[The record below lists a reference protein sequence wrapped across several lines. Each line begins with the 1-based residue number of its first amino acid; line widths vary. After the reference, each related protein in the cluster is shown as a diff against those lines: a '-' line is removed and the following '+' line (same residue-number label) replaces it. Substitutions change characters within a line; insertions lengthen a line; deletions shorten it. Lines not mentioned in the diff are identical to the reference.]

1 MQLLKPSQVRARIL
15 GEHELLRGSVDQLAA
30 VTSRLWAGD
39 CEAFTDAISS
49 AQRLYQQLLEHLDFE
64 DALLLAALRDTD
76 AWGNLRA
83 DRLAS
88 HHVEQRQQLRA
99 LADRT
104 LGETPAG
111 LAALLTELIAD
122 LRLDMQYEE
131 QEVLSPELLRD
142 DVIVVDNEGG

>member
-15 GEHELLRGSVDQLAA
+15 SEHEVLRRSVDRLAA
-30 VTSRLWAGD
+30 VTARLLAGD
-39 CEAFTDAISS
+39 CEAFSAATAS
-49 AQRLYQQLLEHLDFE
+49 AQLLYQQLQDHLDFE
-64 DALLLAALRDTD
+64 DALLVAALRDTD

-88 HHVEQRQQLRA
+88 HHVEQRQQF
-99 LADRT
+99 RT
-104 LGETPAG
+104 LAERSRCETPAG

-131 QEVLSPELLRD
+131 KEVLSPELLRD
-142 DVIVVDNEGG
+142 DVLVVDNEGG